1 MPKKRQKALKT
12 MDKESDNISEEV
24 RISLERTKTE
34 ILEDVSGMFL
44 GKGEAEEVANMAAIE
59 AANEVKRYM
68 DNQLEN
74 YETEAKAKRDIEES
88 KNEILEE
95 ISRKYVTVGM
105 MNGAVDEAKEEM
117 DGRIKDAVEEMERSR
132 NDIADENGTIWRLK
146 IADGVLGLEEVSEE
160 E

>member
-1 MPKKRQKALKT
+1 
-12 MDKESDNISEEV
+12 
-24 RISLERTKTE
+24 
-34 ILEDVSGMFL
+34 MFL

-95 ISRKYVTVGM
+95 ISRKYVTAGM

-117 DGRIKDAVEEMERSR
+117 DGRIKDAVEGMERSK

-146 IADGVLGLEEVSEE
+146 IVDGVLGLEEVSEE